1 MSLFFLQLRGELWK
15 LFARKRTYIGFGAF
29 FALEILILVL
39 FQLPKVQRSWRNL
52 IEQAGYE
59 FEGYFSGITLA
70 FQILF
75 WTVFLLGGLYIAL
88 VGGDIVSKEVEDGTM
103 RMTLCRPVSRLRV
116 LMVKYL
122 ACLIYTY
129 ALTIFIGVSALTIG
143 LLRQGVGGFF
153 AFQPLQKLFVLY
165 DFGEGLGRYLG
176 SIPLLAFTLV
186 SVTSLAFMLSCC
198 NMKPAAA
205 TICTLTYFMTDNIFR
220 NIPYFDSLKP
230 WFITS
235 HIETWYNVYRSP
247 VPWLQM
253 TEDLAYLAGV
263 DATFLLIGI
272 VVFSVRDFK
281 S

>member
-29 FALEILILVL
+29 FALEILILIL
-39 FQLPKVQRSWRNL
+39 FQLPKVQRSWRSL

-59 FEGYFSGITLA
+59 FEGYFSGVTLA

-122 ACLIYTY
+122 ACLIYTF
-129 ALTIFIGVSALTIG
+129 ALVFFIGFSALTIG

-165 DFGEGLGRYLG
+165 DFNEGLVRYL
-176 SIPLLAFTLV
+176 SSLPLLGFSLV
-186 SVTSLAFMLSCC
+186 SVASLAFMLSCF

-220 NIPYFDSLKP
+220 NIPYFESLKP

-235 HIETWYNVYRSP
+235 HVETWYNVYRSP

-253 TEDLAYLAGV
+253 TEDLTYLLGV
-263 DATFLLIGI
+263 DLTFLFIG
-272 VVFSVRDFK
+272 VVAFSVRDFK